1 MTANARAA
9 SVLVVCSG
17 NICRSPLVEA
27 MLRHRLAGSP
37 FPADVTSAGT
47 IDWNAKP
54 MADHSVQVLVE
65 YGIDP
70 GGHRSRKL
78 TADLLRSAD
87 LVVGMSREHQWAVDT
102 LAPEAMPYTFLL
114 GELVRLGEKFGP
126 RGALSGDEWI
136 AGVDA
141 TRPANRLARP
151 GDELDDPMGE
161 PIEAFRVMGGRAAD
175 LTARLVALLTN

>member
-1 MTANARAA
+1 VTANASDA
-9 SVLVVCSG
+9 SVLIVCSG

-27 MLRHRLAGSP
+27 MLRHRLADSP
-37 FPADVTSAGT
+37 FRADVSSAGT

-54 MADHSVQVLVE
+54 MADNSVQVLVE

-70 GGHRSRKL
+70 GEHRSRKL
-78 TADLLRSAD
+78 TADLLHSAD
-87 LVVGMSREHQWAVDT
+87 LVVGMSREHQWAVDA
-102 LAPEAMPYTFLL
+102 LAPKAMPYTFLL

-136 AGVDA
+136 ARVD
-141 TRPANRLARP
+141 TLRPTNRLARP

-161 PIEAFRVMGGRAAD
+161 PIEAFREMGARAD
-175 LTARLVALLTN
+175 ELTARLVTLLTN